1 MYVNPIDK
9 AYVWDRVMIMPT
21 AGTYGVKKK
30 LQKALALSSV
40 SHTR

>member
-1 MYVNPIDK
+1 MYVNPIGK

-21 AGTYGVKKK
+21 AGTYEVKKETA
-30 LQKALALSSV
+30 KALASSSV